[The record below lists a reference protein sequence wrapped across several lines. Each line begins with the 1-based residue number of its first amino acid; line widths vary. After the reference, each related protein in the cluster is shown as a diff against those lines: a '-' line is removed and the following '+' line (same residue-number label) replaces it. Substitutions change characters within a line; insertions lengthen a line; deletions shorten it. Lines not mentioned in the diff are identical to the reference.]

1 VSAIVVTHDATVVK
15 RCDRVLEMAAGRL
28 REVPR

>member
-1 VSAIVVTHDATVVK
+1 LVVVTHDRALAD

-28 REVPR
+28 REVR